1 MGETVSPAP
10 SPLSREPPPPNCLSA
25 WRVLPSPHVHHDYD
39 RWLAGVHTAPLR
51 VAPDPAPVT
60 FISAY
65 TSLPDEIFSKPSPSW
80 TIHCD
85 GSAVPNPGRMGLG
98 AVLVAPDGT
107 RHVLS
112 RATDARGCNN
122 EAEARALMLALREA
136 QARGATVLQ
145 IYSDS
150 SLLVAQLGSG
160 GAPPVLRL
168 AALYEEVAGLLAG
181 FAQASLHWI
190 PRHRNGE
197 ADALARAALGLAP
210 KVAVKL
216 SKKKKRR

>member
-1 MGETVSPAP
+1 MDDSCAA
-10 SPLSREPPPPNCLSA
+10 SQA
-25 WRVLPSPHVHHDYD
+25 
-39 RWLAGVHTAPLR
+39 
-51 VAPDPAPVT
+51 
-60 FISAY
+60 
-65 TSLPDEIFSKPSPSW
+65 W

-98 AVLVAPDGT
+98 AVLVAPDGA

-112 RATDARGCNN
+112 MGADARGCNN

-136 QARGATVLQ
+136 QAHGAAGVQ

-150 SLLVAQLGSG
+150 SLLVAQLGAG

-168 AALYEEVAGLLAG
+168 AALYEEVAVLLAT
-181 FAQASLHWI
+181 FAHASLHWI

-197 ADALARAALGLAP
+197 ADVLARAALGLAP
-210 KVAVKL
+210 KGPVKL
-216 SKKKKRR
+216 MKKKKRR